1 MEFLAKSA
9 YYAATGVSGL
19 VISFFFL
26 AALFGPQ
33 PGERGGREIAVILVA
48 GAVGY
53 GLLYLA
59 VRFGHQQQH
68 WLAGLAMAV
77 GAPVAAGALMFF
89 EECVGTGYRY
99 TVAHDNSLKVEK
111 QA

>member
-26 AALFGPQ
+26 AALFAPQ
-33 PGERGGREIAVILVA
+33 PGGRDGREFAVILVA
-48 GAVGY
+48 GALGY

-59 VRFGHQQQH
+59 VRFGHQQQQ
-68 WLAGLAMAV
+68 WLAGVALAV
-77 GAPVAAGALMFF
+77 GAPVAAGAAMYFGLLTF
-89 EECVGTGYRY
+89 G
-99 TVAHDNSLKVEK
+99 KVHW
-111 QA
+111 Q

>member
-89 EECVGTGYRY
+89 GMLAFG
-99 TVAHDNSLKVEK
+99 KVHW
-111 QA
+111 Q

>member
-26 AALFGPQ
+26 SALFSPR
-33 PGERGGREIAVILVA
+33 PGGHSGREIVVALVA

-53 GLLYLA
+53 GLLYLGI
-59 VRFGHQQQH
+59 RLGHQQHQ
-68 WLAGLAMAV
+68 WLAGLGVA
-77 GAPVAAGALMFF
+77 VAAPAVAGAVLFFGLMAF
-89 EECVGTGYRY
+89 G
-99 TVAHDNSLKVEK
+99 KVHW
-111 QA
+111 Q